1 MNKDDLASKLA
12 KFLNIN
18 KIKAKT
24 IIDSILEDISDA
36 LSKSEK
42 VTLAGFG
49 FFEIKKR
56 AARQG
61 INPKTK
67 ESIYIGAKKIISF
80 QPTKKLAGKIK

>member
-36 LSKSEK
+36 LSKNEK
-42 VTLAGFG
+42 VALAGFG
-49 FFEIKKR
+49 FFEIKKEPP
-56 AARQG
+56 A
-61 INPKTK
+61 K
-67 ESIYIGAKKIISF
+67 ELILKLKKVFILKL
-80 QPTKKLAGKIK
+80 KKLSLFNLRRN